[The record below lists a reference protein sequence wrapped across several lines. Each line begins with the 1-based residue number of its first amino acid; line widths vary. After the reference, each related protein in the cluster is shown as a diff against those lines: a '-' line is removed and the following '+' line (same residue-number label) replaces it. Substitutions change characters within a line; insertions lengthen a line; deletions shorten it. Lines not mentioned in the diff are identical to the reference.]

1 MADTDPLAR
10 NDTGIV
16 KVTSAEGPSSQLA
29 KQIGRYRAEILLGKG
44 RSGVVYLAHNEID
57 QPVAVKVPHPEL
69 VSQPENAEAY
79 LAEARTVVSLDHPH
93 IVPIHEVGSADN
105 FPCYIVS
112 KYVQGVDLRTN
123 DEAQPHTTVET
134 AKIVITLAGALDY
147 AHGKHLCHL
156 NLRPGKILVD
166 SEDRPWLFA
175 DDFMRVERLA
185 GDRWVSGNPYYS
197 SPEQVAGEEALVGP
211 TSDVFSLGVVL
222 YRILTGRGP
231 YRSEGGLRLCE
242 EILNPRIEPPSEV
255 DARIPPDFDRICAR
269 AMAQSPKD
277 RYPSMRELADDLRAI
292 FD

>member
-16 KVTSAEGPSSQLA
+16 KVPPAEGPSSQLA
-29 KQIGRYRAEILLGKG
+29 KQIGRYRVERLLGQGK
-44 RSGVVYLAHNEID
+44 SGVVYLAHDEIE
-57 QPVAVKVPHPEL
+57 QPVAVKVPHAEL
-69 VSQPENAEAY
+69 VSPPEHAEAY
-79 LAEARTVVSLDHPH
+79 LAEARTVISLDHPH

-112 KYVQGVDLRTN
+112 KYVQGVDLRRS
-123 DEAQPHTTVET
+123 DEAQPRTTLET

-147 AHGKHLCHL
+147 AHRSNLCHL

-166 SEDRPWLFA
+166 SECKPWLFT

-185 GDRWVSGNPYYS
+185 GDRWIPGNPCYL
-197 SPEQVAGEEALVGP
+197 SPEQIAGEQTLVGP

-222 YRILTGRGP
+222 YKMLTGRGP

-255 DARIPPDFDRICAR
+255 DARIPPEFDRICAR
-269 AMAQSPKD
+269 AMARSPRE
-277 RYPSMRELADDLRAI
+277 RYSSMKELADDLRVI
-292 FD
+292 IG